1 MATSGRAARLREC
14 LVPGRETQTYSR
26 YEIRAYQT
34 GDTHGLPL
42 ASAVPRTMNRLASTI
57 DSAIAA
63 RSCSCVTFASFPPDR
78 SHPYDSGRAET
89 SSSSLD
95 PRAQMR
101 HVPVASGG
109 RRLLDRH
116 LDPARGARID
126 AALRRVHGTG
136 RGQAASSTST
146 WLM

>member
-14 LVPGRETQTYSR
+14 LVPGRETQTYSQ
-26 YEIRAYQT
+26 YESRAYQT

-57 DSAIAA
+57 DRAIAA

-95 PRAQMR
+95 TQAQMR
-101 HVPVASGG
+101 RRVLVAGGG
-109 RRLLDRH
+109 RHLLDCQV
-116 LDPARGARID
+116 AEATNSI
-126 AALRRVHGTG
+126 AT
-136 RGQAASSTST
+136 
-146 WLM
+146 